1 MAADGP
7 GILQH
12 DLAMDIVDA
21 FFERFNA
28 NESPHLIAFVL
39 DEEFG
44 YAALDA
50 VEQEVFCVALI
61 DCLWQVGAPT
71 TGFEQRLDSL
81 NETEAM
87 SEYWG
92 DIRPQRIR
100 AVKRLLNKIRSKK
113 LKPRTPKK
121 LRKTGKPVFQPGD
134 FVLYRRSNGR
144 SVPLI
149 FWDSENCQGIQYYF
163 ALPNLS
169 RVSNPKLIERFLRRD
184 DSLNEKDFALFFT
197 DKKRFRIAS
206 VKEKLIRSNQMQFY
220 RFGNN
225 PFPPSFWQPY
235 GHGSLAA
242 ETIVE
247 FEQMLNGNGSR
258 PLTDEELKLVMC
270 EPSDAPKS
278 PVDREF

>member
-28 NESPHLIAFVL
+28 HESPNSIALVL

-44 YAALDA
+44 YSALDA
-50 VEQEVFCVALI
+50 VEQEVFCGAVI
-61 DCLWQVGAPT
+61 DCLWQVGAAT
-71 TGFEQRLDSL
+71 TDFEHRLHSL
-81 NETEAM
+81 RETEAM

-92 DIRPQRIR
+92 DMRPQRIR
-100 AVKRLLNKIRSKK
+100 AVKRLLNKVRSKK
-113 LKPRTPKK
+113 SKPRTP
-121 LRKTGKPVFQPGD
+121 RQIGKTRKPVFQPGD
-134 FVLYRRSNGR
+134 LVLYRRANGR

-149 FWDSENCQGIQYYF
+149 FWAAENCLGMQYYF

-169 RVSNPKLIERFLRRD
+169 RVSNAKLIERFLRRD
-184 DSLNEKDFALFFT
+184 DSFSEQDLALFFT

-206 VKEKLIRSNQMQFY
+206 VKEKLIRSKELQFS
-220 RFGNN
+220 RIGNN
-225 PFPPSFWQPY
+225 PFPPSSWQPY
-235 GHGSLAA
+235 GGGSLAA

-258 PLTDEELKLVMC
+258 PLTDEELKLILS
-270 EPSDAPKS
+270 EPG
-278 PVDREF
+278 RER